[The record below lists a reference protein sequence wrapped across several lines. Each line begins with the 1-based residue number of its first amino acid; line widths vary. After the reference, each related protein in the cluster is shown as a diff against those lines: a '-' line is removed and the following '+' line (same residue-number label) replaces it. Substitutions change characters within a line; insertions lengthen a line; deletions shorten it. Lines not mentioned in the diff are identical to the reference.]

1 SNGKR
6 ELYPFNKEQQI
17 KKGTFFILKGVLL
30 YIDSV
35 GDREIIGGRRNAR
48 LRCIFENGTESDML
62 LRSLSA
68 ELYKN
73 GRRVTE
79 PDEKSFNTTQLTS
92 QDERKGYIYVLKSLS
107 ADPKINSI
115 LELFKIGYSKISIE
129 DRIKN
134 AIVEPTYLMA
144 PVSIVTV
151 FECYNMN
158 PQRLEQLLHRFFGSA
173 CLNIDIYDDKGRRH
187 VPREWFIAPL
197 EIIEQAIHFVISG
210 DIIHYKY
217 DQNKQIIV
225 NR

>member
-1 SNGKR
+1 
-6 ELYPFNKEQQI
+6 
-17 KKGTFFILKGVLL
+17 
-30 YIDSV
+30 
-35 GDREIIGGRRNAR
+35 
-48 LRCIFENGTESDML
+48 M
-62 LRSLSA
+62 
-68 ELYKN
+68 
-73 GRRVTE
+73 
-79 PDEKSFNTTQLTS
+79 TS

-210 DIIHYKY
+210 
-217 DQNKQIIV
+217 
-225 NR
+225 

>member
-1 SNGKR
+1 
-6 ELYPFNKEQQI
+6 
-17 KKGTFFILKGVLL
+17 
-30 YIDSV
+30 
-35 GDREIIGGRRNAR
+35 
-48 LRCIFENGTESDML
+48 
-62 LRSLSA
+62 
-68 ELYKN
+68 
-73 GRRVTE
+73 
-79 PDEKSFNTTQLTS
+79 
-92 QDERKGYIYVLKSLS
+92 
-107 ADPKINSI
+107 
-115 LELFKIGYSKISIE
+115 
-129 DRIKN
+129 
-134 AIVEPTYLMA
+134 A